1 MIPEWN
7 KISEKYSSIIVTSGE
22 TDQVVRSMSYKEVA
36 GGHQWMAYIT
46 GMGCALSATI
56 GAFISTSND
65 PLKATVDALTLWG
78 IAAKHAHRA
87 SNGPR
92 EPLLETFWTA
102 CINSLKNQ
110 FPELEIC
117 INSAAMYQFPN
128 SSLYLVINPEQCKFG
143 SVVETALNAVKGG
156 VTTIQIRS
164 KTMNDQD
171 FVETT
176 ANLVRELACFHVPVI
191 VNDRVEAVTAAN
203 ASGVHLG
210 QEDASVT
217 DARDTLGKQRIIGL
231 TVRSL
236 EEANNAP
243 LDLIDYISIG
253 GVFRTTSK
261 ENHDPPI
268 GTG

>member
-1 MIPEWN
+1 M
-7 KISEKYSSIIVTSGE
+7 
-22 TDQVVRSMSYKEVA
+22 
-36 GGHQWMAYIT
+36 H
-46 GMGCALSATI
+46 
-56 GAFISTSND
+56 
-65 PLKATVDALTLWG
+65 
-78 IAAKHAHRA
+78 
-87 SNGPR
+87 
-92 EPLLETFWTA
+92 
-102 CINSLKNQ
+102 
-110 FPELEIC
+110 
-117 INSAAMYQFPN
+117 QFPN

-156 VTTIQIRS
+156 VTTIQVRS
-164 KTMNDQD
+164 KAMNDQD

-217 DARDTLGKQRIIGL
+217 DARDTLGNQCIIGL

-236 EEANNAP
+236 EEAANAP

-261 ENHDPPI
+261 ENHDTPI
-268 GTG
+268 GLDELQIIVNSIRSRNPEIPIIAISGINEFNAMQVMSTGVDGIAVVSAICESPDPEGAALRLRRIIGKDRPERMTA

>member
-1 MIPEWN
+1 M
-7 KISEKYSSIIVTSGE
+7 
-22 TDQVVRSMSYKEVA
+22 
-36 GGHQWMAYIT
+36 
-46 GMGCALSATI
+46 
-56 GAFISTSND
+56 
-65 PLKATVDALTLWG
+65 
-78 IAAKHAHRA
+78 
-87 SNGPR
+87 
-92 EPLLETFWTA
+92 LETFWTA
-102 CINSLKNQ
+102 CIDSLKNQ

-117 INSAAMYQFPN
+117 INSAAMHQFPN

-156 VTTIQIRS
+156 VTTIQVRS
-164 KTMNDQD
+164 KAMNDQD

-210 QEDASVT
+210 QEDASVI
-217 DARDTLGKQRIIGL
+217 DARDTLGNQRIIGL

-236 EEANNAP
+236 EEAADAP

-253 GVFRTTSK
+253 GVFRTASK

-268 GTG
+268 GLDELQIIVNSIRSRKPEIPIIAISGINEFNAMQVMSTGVDGIAVVSAICESPDPEGAALRLRRIIGKARPERMTA